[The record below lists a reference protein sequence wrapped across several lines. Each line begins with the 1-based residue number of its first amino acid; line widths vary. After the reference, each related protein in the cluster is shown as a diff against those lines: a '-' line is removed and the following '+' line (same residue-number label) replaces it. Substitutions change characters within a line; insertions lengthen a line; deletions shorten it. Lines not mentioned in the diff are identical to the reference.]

1 MPIDPAISLGAKV
14 PSVADTMAPLASMLA
29 MRGTLQQQDM
39 QRAALDARGQQ
50 QQDAQAL
57 RGVFGNPS
65 NFDGGGR
72 PNLDRLTPELYRASP
87 TGATAI
93 LDQLQKGQ
101 THGVETQQKQFD
113 LAKSRITA
121 MHGALS
127 TLAQMPDLSQGHV
140 ISVAQQLI
148 GNGMADQQGMLKAL
162 STMPSDPGALRQWIS
177 QGLMS
182 TQTAKDQLEAMQ
194 PDVQMV
200 DSGGQITPYNR
211 KQSAG
216 PVGPLAGGATI
227 AKTAPPM
234 DPLAQQTKEL
244 QLGKARFEETDR
256 NNAQQ
261 EKLASV
267 QDSLA
272 VIDKA
277 TNHPGLSGSVGKWG
291 LVSGYIPGTKEKDF
305 QSVLDQLKGESFLQA
320 FSNLKGGGQITEL
333 EGKKATD
340 AIARLDKSQTEP
352 EFRKSLA
359 DLRAIMQRGADRL
372 AAQQGGQTS
381 STSAPAGNS
390 GGASGSWG
398 DAPAVQAKPAT
409 SEWRPVKK
417 INDRGALIEVDGAK
431 YPVISR
437 NANGSIMVKNPKT
450 GEVGEVMP

>member
-57 RGVFGNPS
+57 RGVFSNPE
-65 NFDGGGR
+65 NFAEGR

-101 THGVETQQKQFD
+101 THGVETQQKRFD
-113 LAKSRITA
+113 LAKGRATA
-121 MHGALS
+121 LYNAAS
-127 TLAQMPDLSQGHV
+127 TLLRMPNLNHGMV
-140 ISVAQQLI
+140 ISAAQQLVDSEQ
-148 GNGMADQQGMLKAL
+148 ADEKAMLQML
-162 STMPSDPGALRQWIS
+162 SRMPTDTAALRQWIA
-177 QGLMS
+177 QGQASALS
-182 TQTAKDQLEAMQ
+182 AKDQLEAMQ

-200 DSGGQITPYNR
+200 DSGGHVTPYNR

-216 PVGPLAGGATI
+216 PVGPLAGAETI
-227 AKTAPPM
+227 VRTAPPM

-244 QLGKARFEETDR
+244 QLGKARADATDR
-256 NNAQQ
+256 GNAQQ

-305 QSVLDQLKGESFLQA
+305 QAVLDQLKGESFLQA
-320 FSNLKGGGQITEL
+320 FSSLKGGGQITEL

-372 AAQQGGQTS
+372 SAQRGGQTS
-381 STSAPAGNS
+381 TTAAPSGNK

-398 DAPAVQAKPAT
+398 DALAVQAKP
-409 SEWRPVKK
+409 VKSL
-417 INDRGALIEVDGAK
+417 NDRGALIEVDGAK
-431 YPVISR
+431 YPVVSR
-437 NANGSIMVKNPKT
+437 NADGSITIKDPKT
-450 GEVGEVMP
+450 GRTGTVRP